1 MKFEFEKN
9 EIDFETARRAY
20 VGISF
25 SPEKRAEQEQ
35 NDYIAIMQNF
45 IDKFTPLAVNEE
57 QQKYLEERFI
67 KYKEGV
73 LKHFN
78 IILNAKSRVISPM
91 ITGPANF
98 PVRQNQKRMASEMKR
113 HDEFAEFREKFWKY
127 TKKGLSVLKTNEQK
141 NDEEFNRLKKEID
154 VYDKFKWSFSSFY
167 GKIER
172 SFKNYPESAI
182 KALKYLQTK
191 YKIPKNAKILRLLEK
206 PIEEHIK
213 EQEESKKEIE
223 NKGVQEVSRQ
233 GNIAILYNYEID
245 RVQINFLDNEKPSE
259 EIRKLLKGNGFKWS
273 PKNGVWQRQLTQNGK
288 WASER
293 VVKQILEMK

>member
-1 MKFEFEKN
+1 MKFEFEK
-9 EIDFETARRAY
+9 EELDFETARRAY
-20 VGISF
+20 AGISF
-25 SPEKRAEQEQ
+25 MCEKRAEQQQ
-35 NDYIAIMQNF
+35 NDYMAILQNF
-45 IDKFTPLAVNEE
+45 INKFSPLAVNEE
-57 QQKYLEERFI
+57 QQKYLEERF
-67 KYKEGV
+67 KVYKQGV

-98 PVRQNQKRMASEMKR
+98 PVRQNQKRMSSEMKR
-113 HDEFAEFREKFWKY
+113 HDEFTEFREKFWKY
-127 TKKGLSVLKTNEQK
+127 TGKDLLALKTNEEATE
-141 NDEEFNRLKKEID
+141 EEFERLKYEID
-154 VYDKFKWSFSSFY
+154 HKLPHSNAGVY

-172 SFKNYPESAI
+172 SFKNNPIPAI
-182 KALKYLQTK
+182 KALKYFLTK

-213 EQEESKKEIE
+213 EQEETKEERE
-223 NKGVQEVSRQ
+223 NKGVQEVFSE
-233 GNIAILYNYEID
+233 GNIAILHNYEID

-259 EIRKLLKGNGFKWS
+259 AIRKLLKGNGFKWS

-288 WASER
+288 WTSER